1 MVASPATTLFI
12 WPAIRVLL
20 DDNTAKKVKFVGDE
34 VELCQYLIPD
44 ILPTDM

>member
-1 MVASPATTLFI
+1 MLQLQSKILP
-12 WPAIRVLL
+12 RVV
-20 DDNTAKKVKFVGDE
+20 DNTAKKVKFVGDE